1 MSIQVSSAPEQTGVS
16 NAAQMRV
23 NFFDHLLTLAKQAP
37 DGSSAL
43 REIRDRAPSLLQEQS
58 FPTTRDEEWRFT
70 DLSELVQMRFES
82 VSDHHSAVNIDSV
95 GEFRLPEESTRLVF
109 MNGIYAP
116 EMSSLSSLPPGVLVS
131 NLSGLSEEQRDR
143 LSPYL
148 AKQSGGEELF
158 TALNTVG
165 LTDAA
170 VVLIPKNQALEQPL
184 HLLFVATSRS
194 TPTFMQPRCL
204 VVAEAN
210 SSVTLIEDFVAIG
223 EGAYFT
229 NAVTEIFIEDNAQ
242 VSHTRVQRDS
252 LAAYHVGKTAVSQ
265 ARNARY
271 VGNAISL
278 GAKLSRHHLNI
289 YSLGEQTETHLNELT
304 MIAGDQ
310 LADTHSAIALTK
322 PYCTTR
328 QLHKCIID
336 DRAHGVFNGKVFV
349 PKAAQL
355 TDAGQLNRNLLL
367 SPKARV
373 DTKPQLEI
381 VADNVKCTHGAT
393 VSQLDTDEVFYLQSR
408 GIDAASAQKLLVYA
422 FAYEILDQIPVASL
436 KQTLSN
442 FVTTHTR

>member
-1 MSIQVSSAPEQTGVS
+1 MSIQVSSVPEQTGLS
-16 NAAQMRV
+16 NAAQIRSD
-23 NFFDHLLTLAKQAP
+23 FFDHLLKLAKQAP

-43 REIRDRAPSLLQEQS
+43 RQIRDRAATLLQEQS
-58 FPTTRDEEWRFT
+58 FPTTKDEEWRFT
-70 DLSELVQMRFES
+70 DLSELVKMRFES
-82 VSDHHSAVNIDSV
+82 VSDHHSAVNADGA
-95 GEFRLPEESTRLVF
+95 GEFGFPEESTRLVF
-109 MNGIYAP
+109 MNGMYAP
-116 EMSSLSSLPPGVLVS
+116 EMSSLSSLPQGVQVS
-131 NLSGLSEEQRDR
+131 NLSGLSAEERDR

-165 LTDAA
+165 LTDA
-170 VVLIPKNQALEQPL
+170 VVVFIPKNQTLEKPL

-194 TPTFMQPRCL
+194 APTFMQPRCL

-210 SSVTLIEDFVAIG
+210 SSATLIEEFVAIG

-229 NAVTEIFIEDNAQ
+229 NAVTEIFLEENAQ

-252 LAAYHVGKTAVSQ
+252 LAAYHIGKTAVSQ

-271 VGNAISL
+271 TCNAISF
-278 GAKLSRHHLNI
+278 GARLSRHQLNI

-304 MIAGDQ
+304 MIAGEQ
-310 LADTHSAIALTK
+310 LGDTHSAIALTK

-367 SPKARV
+367 SSKARV

-422 FAYEILDQIPVASL
+422 FAYEILDQIPVESL
-436 KQTLSN
+436 KQTLIDY
-442 FVTTHTR
+442 VTSHTR